1 MLAQMLGVVIDAV
14 FSALVWLFLVRF
26 HFQWLRVPFRNPAG
40 QFVLALTNWAVVPA
54 RRAVP
59 GFAGLDLATLLLAWL
74 AQLVGLWA
82 QFAILGSEPTFAA
95 LAAVAAVDL
104 ARYSVYILIFA
115 VFLHVAITWINP
127 DAPAEPLLDMITRPF
142 LRPLRRYVPPV
153 ANVDLT
159 PMVLIVILWVLL
171 IPLNYLRMAAGGL

>member
-1 MLAQMLGVVIDAV
+1 MLGQIA
-14 FSALVWLFLVRF
+14 SFLVDTVVTCLVYLLLARF
-26 HFQWLRVPFRNPAG
+26 HFQWLRLPFRNPVG

-54 RRAVP
+54 RRVVP
-59 GFAGLDLATLLLAWL
+59 GLAGLDLATLLLAWL
-74 AQLVGLWA
+74 AQALGLWA
-82 QFAILGSEPTFAA
+82 QLAIAGGEPTLAA

-104 ARYSVYILIFA
+104 VRYSLYILVFA
-115 VFLHVAITWINP
+115 VILHVAITWINP

-159 PMVLIVILWVLL
+159 PMVLIVILSALL
-171 IPLNYLRMAAGGL
+171 IPLSYLRMAAAGL